1 MWAPRAARVS
11 DASARSRLI
20 FAEAARRNL
29 HLALA
34 DLPIGLFDLEAA
46 GMAADR
52 ATMTCLRSVLMKP
65 EHLEWVDRI
74 AAILQE
80 STDAALQ
87 PRMAGA

>member
-1 MWAPRAARVS
+1 
-11 DASARSRLI
+11 
-20 FAEAARRNL
+20 
-29 HLALA
+29 
-34 DLPIGLFDLEAA
+34 
-46 GMAADR
+46 
-52 ATMTCLRSVLMKP
+52 MKP